1 MIDLI
6 RTFNFLFTCI
16 FLMTYFVNRQS
27 GNYDETVDEFENKA
41 EALKMKEEYQ
51 FSEHGRA
58 YYYVS
63 QVCKSNWSN

>member
-1 MIDLI
+1 
-6 RTFNFLFTCI
+6 
-16 FLMTYFVNRQS
+16 MTYFVNRQS